1 MKDRM
6 KRLSILCI
14 TAALCA
20 GNVYAEELPAATG
33 TELETHAE
41 SAQETVAAEAV
52 AESTEAETEKEPETQ
67 TEPETQKE
75 TEQESTEAAQ
85 SESQT
90 EKETSGRA
98 ENNESGET
106 DRADTENTEVQ
117 GENQKHTD
125 KETEKNPETEEERET
140 EAATEKEAEKA
151 GLTASD
157 ENGAVLKK
165 EKLDVPE
172 TLTADG
178 ETRPVEYLQGVYKI
192 TVPSGSKTIQL
203 TVPDQKEGEKISL
216 TRWGGFL
223 TESEKHWYLCP
234 DDPEEGAFTQAGN
247 VYIVNLDKFTLTME
261 DLTKEQLAVY
271 GDLSEDIS
279 YAEILVTGEG
289 RSELL
294 LIEFDAESGKET
306 EPVSEEST
314 PEAEST
320 ETGTEANTS
329 AETENGTEDGIA
341 ALADMEQAG
350 EIATLSAS
358 ASQIDSA
365 YTSAGKNLSDSSKKV
380 TPSVGSIGGE
390 WEILGL
396 SRSGK
401 LDQDVIDKYLANVV
415 STLKENNGVLH
426 EKKYTEYSRV
436 ILALTSLGV
445 DVTNVGGYNLLKPL
459 ADFEKTKWQ
468 GVNGSIWA
476 LIAVDSHGY
485 EFPQADAGVTQ
496 NSRDKLIEDIL
507 IQELS
512 SGGWDI
518 SGKSAD
524 PDMTAMAIQ
533 SLAPYYSTNSDV
545 KEAVDRGIDRL
556 SAIQKSNGSFAT
568 YGSESS
574 ESCAQVIVALTA
586 MGIDPNTD
594 SRFVKNGKSV
604 VDALLTYANAD
615 GSFRHVLDGD
625 ANQMATEQAYYALT
639 AYERFTG
646 GKTRLYDMTDVAM
659 QSDKDK
665 AATVQKLIAAL
676 PSTVK
681 LTDKRQIEAARSM
694 YDSLS
699 DAQKALVTNYS
710 KLEAAMKKLQEL
722 EKKGGSENGS
732 GSGGG
737 SGTGNKANTKK
748 KKTTGSTKKV
758 NLVSGGAGRVGGT
771 SAGKTSSG
779 KTAADAKEKESEKET
794 EKTPE
799 KTAEKKG
806 GTKTEKEVTS
816 LITEMNSLFRKTKT
830 SEKLPDDAE
839 GYTDAQKEQIL
850 DIYRT
855 YSELTDVQKK
865 EVEASSHYKDYE
877 KAVESFKETNHYDK
891 AADIDLR
898 DNEEEILPWYV
909 QVEASSLNVE
919 SSQAEQVSQ
928 ALKGEGELLN
938 LTDISLMDLLDNTEW
953 EPDDLV
959 RVSVPLA
966 DLGDYENVAVVHLKD
981 DGSLEF
987 IDGHI
992 AGSRIEFDTDQ
1003 FSRFGIAGY
1012 NGSMEDLMKPEEST
1026 QKPLWMYLIP
1036 GAGAAA
1042 LLAILGAM
1050 RLSLSRKGKKKKGEE
1065 RER

>member
-41 SAQETVAAEAV
+41 SAQEAVAAEAV
-52 AESTEAETEKEPETQ
+52 AESTEPETEK
-67 TEPETQKE
+67 EPETQKE

-90 EKETSGRA
+90 EKETTGGE

-125 KETEKNPETEEERET
+125 KETEKSPEAGEEKET

-151 GLTASD
+151 ELAVADS
-157 ENGAVLKK
+157 NGETLKK
-165 EKLDVPE
+165 EKLDVPAV
-172 TLTADG
+172 LQVDG
-178 ETRPVEYLQGVYKI
+178 ETHPVEYLQGVYKI

-247 VYIVNLDKFTLTME
+247 VYIVNLDNFTLTME

-341 ALADMEQAG
+341 ALADTEQAG

-396 SRSGK
+396 ARSGK

-533 SLAPYYSTNSDV
+533 SLAPYYSTNYDV

-681 LTDKRQIEAARSM
+681 LTDKSQIEAARSM

-699 DAQKALVTNYS
+699 DTQKALVTNYS

-722 EKKGGSENGS
+722 KKSSGS
-732 GSGGG
+732 GSG
-737 SGTGNKANTKK
+737 SGKKNSSTTKK
-748 KKTTGSTKKV
+748 KTKGSTKKV
-758 NLVSGGAGRVGGT
+758 NLVSGSSGKKGGT
-771 SAGKTSSG
+771 AAGKTASG
-779 KTAADAKEKESEKET
+779 KTTADTKEKESEKET
-794 EKTPE
+794 DKNATKT
-799 KTAEKKG
+799 TEKKG

-816 LITEMNSLFRKTKT
+816 LITELNSLFCKTKA

-839 GYTDAQKEQIL
+839 DYTDAQKEQIL

-855 YSELTDVQKK
+855 YSELTDAQKK
-865 EVEASSHYKDYE
+865 EVETSSHYKDYE
-877 KAVESFKETNHYDK
+877 KTVESFKETNHYDK

-928 ALKGEGELLN
+928 ALKGQGELLN
-938 LTDISLMDLLDNTEW
+938 LTDISLMDLLDNTQW

>member
-20 GNVYAEELPAATG
+20 GNVYAEELPAAAG
-33 TELETHAE
+33 TELETYAE

-52 AESTEAETEKEPETQ
+52 AESTEAETAK
-67 TEPETQKE
+67 EPETQKE
-75 TEQESTEAAQ
+75 TGQESTETAQ
-85 SESQT
+85 SEAQT
-90 EKETSGRA
+90 EKETSGGE

-125 KETEKNPETEEERET
+125 KETEKSPEAGEEKET

-151 GLTASD
+151 ELAVADS
-157 ENGAVLKK
+157 NGETLKK
-165 EKLDVPE
+165 EKLDVPAV
-172 TLTADG
+172 LQVDG
-178 ETRPVEYLQGVYKI
+178 ETHPVEYLQGVYKVKI
-192 TVPSGSKTIQL
+192 PSGSKTIQL

-247 VYIVNLDKFTLTME
+247 VYIVNLDNFTLTME

-329 AETENGTEDGIA
+329 AETETGTEDGIA
-341 ALADMEQAG
+341 ALADTEQAG

-396 SRSGK
+396 ARSGK

-459 ADFEKTKWQ
+459 SDYDQTVWQ
-468 GVNGSIWA
+468 GVNGAIWA

-485 EFPQADAGVTQ
+485 EFPQAESGKTQ
-496 NSRDKLIEDIL
+496 NSRDMLVENIL
-507 IQELS
+507 AQELS
-512 SGGWDI
+512 TGGWDLY
-518 SGKSAD
+518 GKSAD
-524 PDMTAMAIQ
+524 PDVTAMAIQ

-604 VDALLTYANAD
+604 VDALLTYATTD
-615 GSFRHVLDGD
+615 GSFAHVIKQDGKKEP
-625 ANQMATEQAYYALT
+625 NQMATEQAYYALT

-681 LTDKRQIEAARSM
+681 LTDKSQIEAARSM

-699 DAQKALVTNYS
+699 DTQKAQVTNYS

-758 NLVSGGAGRVGGT
+758 NLVSGGSGRVGGT

-816 LITEMNSLFRKTKT
+816 LITEMNGLFRKTKT

-839 GYTDAQKEQIL
+839 DYTDAQKEQIL
-850 DIYRT
+850 EIYRI
-855 YSELTDVQKK
+855 YSELTDAQKK
-865 EVEASSHYKDYE
+865 EVEESSHYQDYQ
-877 KAVESFKETNHYDK
+877 KSVEGLKEVNHYDE
-891 AADIDLR
+891 AAGVDLR

-928 ALKGEGELLN
+928 ALKGQGELLN

-1042 LLAILGAM
+1042 LLVILGAM

>member
-1 MKDRM
+1 MKDRR

-20 GNVYAEELPAATG
+20 GNVYAEELPTDAAA
-33 TELETHAE
+33 ELETYAE
-41 SAQETVAAEAV
+41 SAQETAATEAV
-52 AESTEAETEKEPETQ
+52 AEHTEAETAKET
-67 TEPETQKE
+67 ETQKE
-75 TEQESTEAAQ
+75 TEPESTEAAQ
-85 SESQT
+85 SEAQT
-90 EKETSGRA
+90 EKETSDGE
-98 ENNESGET
+98 ENNGSGEAGQK
-106 DRADTENTEVQ
+106 DAESSEGQDES
-117 GENQKHTD
+117 QKHTD
-125 KETEKNPETEEERET
+125 KETEKNPEAEEEKET
-140 EAATEKEAEKA
+140 GAAAEKEAEKA
-151 GLTASD
+151 ELAVSD

-165 EKLDVPE
+165 EKLDVPVS
-172 TLTADG
+172 LTADG
-178 ETRPVEYLQGVYKI
+178 ETRPVEYLQGVYKVKI
-192 TVPSGSKTIQL
+192 PSGSKTIQL
-203 TVPDQKEGEKISL
+203 TVPDQKEGEKVSL

-247 VYIVNLDKFTLTME
+247 AYTVNLDNFTLTME

-271 GDLSEDIS
+271 GDLSEDVS

-294 LIEFDAESGKET
+294 LVEFDTESGKET
-306 EPVSEEST
+306 EAASEEGASG
-314 PEAEST
+314 EEST
-320 ETGTEANTS
+320 ETGTETDTS
-329 AETENGTEDGIA
+329 AETENGTEDGTA
-341 ALADMEQAG
+341 ALADTEQAG
-350 EIATLSAS
+350 EIAMLSAS
-358 ASQIDSA
+358 ASQIDNA
-365 YTSAGKNLSDSSKKV
+365 YASAGKNLSDSSKKV
-380 TPSVGSIGGE
+380 TPTVGSIGGE

-396 SRSGK
+396 ARSGK
-401 LDQDVIDKYLANVV
+401 LDQDVVDKYLANVV

-426 EKKYTEYSRV
+426 EKRYTDYSRV

-459 ADFEKTKWQ
+459 SDYDQTVWQ
-468 GVNGSIWA
+468 GVNGAIWA

-485 EFPQADAGVTQ
+485 EFPQAESGKTQ
-496 NSRDKLIEDIL
+496 NSRDMLVENIL
-507 IQELS
+507 AQELS
-512 SGGWDI
+512 TGGWDLY
-518 SGKSAD
+518 GKNAD
-524 PDMTAMAIQ
+524 PDITAMAIQ

-545 KEAVDRGIDRL
+545 KEAVDRGINRL

-615 GSFRHVLDGD
+615 GSFCHVLDGD

-681 LTDKRQIEAARSM
+681 LTDKSQIEAARNM
-694 YDSLS
+694 YDALT
-699 DAQKALVTNYS
+699 ATQKSLVTNYS
-710 KLEAAMKKLQEL
+710 KLEAAVKKLQEL
-722 EKKGGSENGS
+722 EKKSGSGTGS
-732 GSGGG
+732 GSGSE
-737 SGTGNKANTKK
+737 SGTGNKTNTKK

-758 NLVSGGAGRVGGT
+758 NLVSGSSGKAGGT
-771 SAGKTSSG
+771 PAGKTSSG
-779 KTAADAKEKESEKET
+779 KTAADAKEKESETET
-794 EKTPE
+794 EKNGE
-799 KTAEKKG
+799 KTTEKKG

-830 SEKLPDDAE
+830 SEKLPDNAAD
-839 GYTDAQKEQIL
+839 YSDAQKEQIL
-850 DIYRT
+850 DIYRI
-855 YSELTDVQKK
+855 YSELTDAQKK
-865 EVEASSHYKDYE
+865 EVEASSHYKEYE
-877 KAVESFKETNHYDK
+877 KAIESFKETNHYDET
-891 AADIDLR
+891 ADIDLR

-909 QVEASSLNVE
+909 QVEANSLNVDTD
-919 SSQAEQVSQ
+919 QAEQVSQ

-959 RVSVPLA
+959 RVSVPLT

-992 AGSRIEFDTDQ
+992 AGNRIEFDTDQ

-1012 NGSMEDLMKPEEST
+1012 NGSMEDLMKAEESA

-1036 GAGAAA
+1036 GVGAAA
-1042 LLAILGAM
+1042 LLAILGAV
-1050 RLSLSRKGKKKKGEE
+1050 RLSLSRKGKKKTGEE
-1065 RER
+1065 SER

>member
-41 SAQETVAAEAV
+41 SAQEAVAAEAA
-52 AESTEAETEKEPETQ
+52 AESTEPETAK
-67 TEPETQKE
+67 EPETQKE

-90 EKETSGRA
+90 EKETTGGE

-106 DRADTENTEVQ
+106 DRVDTENTEVQ

-151 GLTASD
+151 ELAVADS
-157 ENGAVLKK
+157 NGETLKK
-165 EKLDVPE
+165 EKLDVPAV
-172 TLTADG
+172 LQVDG
-178 ETRPVEYLQGVYKI
+178 ETHPVEYLQGVYKI

-234 DDPEEGAFTQAGN
+234 DDPEEGSFTQNGN
-247 VYIVNLDKFTLTME
+247 AYTVNLDKFTLTME

-271 GDLSEDIS
+271 GDLSEDVS

-294 LIEFDAESGKET
+294 LLEFDTESGKET
-306 EPVSEEST
+306 EPASEKST
-314 PEAEST
+314 SGEEST
-320 ETGTEANTS
+320 ETGTEADTS
-329 AETENGTEDGIA
+329 AETETGTENGAA
-341 ALADMEQAG
+341 ALADTEQAG

-396 SRSGK
+396 ARSGK
-401 LDQDVIDKYLANVV
+401 LDQDVIDKYLANVA

-533 SLAPYYSTNSDV
+533 SLAPYYSTNPDV
-545 KEAVDRGIDRL
+545 KDAVDRGLNRL
-556 SAIQKSNGSFAT
+556 SAMQKSNGSYAT
-568 YGSESS
+568 YGSETS
-574 ESCAQVIVALTA
+574 ESCSQVIVALTA

-646 GKTRLYDMTDVAM
+646 GKARLYDMTDVAM

-665 AATVQKLIAAL
+665 AATVQKLIATL

-681 LTDKRQIEAARSM
+681 LTDKSQIEAARSM

-699 DAQKALVTNYS
+699 DTQKALVTNYS

-722 EKKGGSENGS
+722 KKSSGSGSESGS
-732 GSGGG
+732 GSG
-737 SGTGNKANTKK
+737 SGKKNSSTTKK
-748 KKTTGSTKKV
+748 KTKGSTKKV
-758 NLVSGGAGRVGGT
+758 NLVSGSSGKKGGT
-771 SAGKTSSG
+771 AAGKTASG
-779 KTAADAKEKESEKET
+779 KTTADTKEKESEKET
-794 EKTPE
+794 DKNATKT
-799 KTAEKKG
+799 TEKKG

-816 LITEMNSLFRKTKT
+816 LITELNSLFRKTKA

-839 GYTDAQKEQIL
+839 DYTDAQKEQIL

-855 YSELTDVQKK
+855 YSELTDAQKK
-865 EVEASSHYKDYE
+865 EVETSSHYKDYE

-928 ALKGEGELLN
+928 ALKGQGELLN
-938 LTDISLMDLLDNTEW
+938 LTDISLMDLLDNTQW

-1042 LLAILGAM
+1042 LLVILGAM
-1050 RLSLSRKGKKKKGEE
+1050 RLSLSRKGKKKTGEE

>member
-41 SAQETVAAEAV
+41 SAQEAVAAEAV
-52 AESTEAETEKEPETQ
+52 AESTEPETEK
-67 TEPETQKE
+67 EPETQKE

-90 EKETSGRA
+90 EKETTGGE

-125 KETEKNPETEEERET
+125 KETEKSPEAGEEKET

-151 GLTASD
+151 ELAVADS
-157 ENGAVLKK
+157 NGETLKK
-165 EKLDVPE
+165 EKLDVPAV
-172 TLTADG
+172 LQVDG
-178 ETRPVEYLQGVYKI
+178 ETHPVEYLQGVYKI

-247 VYIVNLDKFTLTME
+247 VYIVNLDNFTLTME

-341 ALADMEQAG
+341 ALADTEQAG

-396 SRSGK
+396 ARSGK

-533 SLAPYYSTNSDV
+533 SLAPYYSTNYDV

-681 LTDKRQIEAARSM
+681 LTDKSQIEAARSM

-699 DAQKALVTNYS
+699 DTQKALVTNYS

-722 EKKGGSENGS
+722 KKSSGS
-732 GSGGG
+732 GSG
-737 SGTGNKANTKK
+737 SGKKNSSTTKK
-748 KKTTGSTKKV
+748 KTKGSTKKV
-758 NLVSGGAGRVGGT
+758 NLVSGSSGKKGGT
-771 SAGKTSSG
+771 AAGKTASG
-779 KTAADAKEKESEKET
+779 KTTADTKEKESEKET
-794 EKTPE
+794 DKNATKT
-799 KTAEKKG
+799 TEKKG

-816 LITEMNSLFRKTKT
+816 LITELNSLFCKTKA

-839 GYTDAQKEQIL
+839 DYTDAQKEQIL

-855 YSELTDVQKK
+855 YSELTDAQKK
-865 EVEASSHYKDYE
+865 EVETSSHYKDYE
-877 KAVESFKETNHYDK
+877 KTVESFKETNHYDK

-928 ALKGEGELLN
+928 ALKGQGELLN
-938 LTDISLMDLLDNTEW
+938 LTDISLMDLLDNTQW

-1050 RLSLSRKGKKKKGEE
+1050 RLSLSRKGKKKTGEE

>member
-1 MKDRM
+1 M

-41 SAQETVAAEAV
+41 SAQEAVAAEAA
-52 AESTEAETEKEPETQ
+52 AESTEPETAK
-67 TEPETQKE
+67 EPETQKE

-90 EKETSGRA
+90 EKETTGGE

-125 KETEKNPETEEERET
+125 KETEKSLEAGEEKET

-151 GLTASD
+151 ELAVADS
-157 ENGAVLKK
+157 NGETLKK
-165 EKLDVPE
+165 EKLDVPAV
-172 TLTADG
+172 LQVDG
-178 ETRPVEYLQGVYKI
+178 ETHPVEYLQGVYKI

-247 VYIVNLDKFTLTME
+247 VYIVNLDNFTLTME

-341 ALADMEQAG
+341 ALADTEQAG

-396 SRSGK
+396 ARSGK
-401 LDQDVIDKYLANVV
+401 LTDDVLNKYLANVI
-415 STLKENNGVLH
+415 STLKENNGKLH
-426 EKKYTEYSRV
+426 DKRYTDYSRV
-436 ILALTSLGV
+436 VLALTSLGI
-445 DVTNVGGYNLLKPL
+445 DVTNVGGYNLLQPL
-459 ADFEKTKWQ
+459 SDYDQTVWQ
-468 GVNGSIWA
+468 GVNGATWA
-476 LIAVDSHGY
+476 LIAFDSHDY
-485 EFPQADAGVTQ
+485 EIPQAAAGKTQ
-496 NSRDKLIEDIL
+496 NSRDKLIQNIL
-507 IQELS
+507 DQEVS
-512 SGGWDI
+512 GGGWDL
-518 SGKSAD
+518 SGRSAD
-524 PDMTAMAIQ
+524 PDVTAMAIQ
-533 SLAPYYSTNSDV
+533 ALAPYYSTNTQV
-545 KEAVDRGIDRL
+545 KAAVDRGLNKL
-556 SAIQKSNGSFAT
+556 SAMQKSNGSYAT
-568 YGSESS
+568 YGSETS
-574 ESCAQVIVALTA
+574 ESCSQVIVALTA

-604 VDALLTYANAD
+604 IDALLTYANAD
-615 GSFRHVLDGD
+615 GSFKHVLKGD

-646 GKTRLYDMTDVAM
+646 GKNRLYDMTDVAM

-681 LTDKRQIEAARSM
+681 LTDKSQIEAARSM

-699 DAQKALVTNYS
+699 DTQKALVTNYS

-722 EKKGGSENGS
+722 KKSSGSGSESGS
-732 GSGGG
+732 GSG
-737 SGTGNKANTKK
+737 SGKKNSSTTKK
-748 KKTTGSTKKV
+748 KTKGSTKKV
-758 NLVSGGAGRVGGT
+758 NLVSGSSGKKGGT
-771 SAGKTSSG
+771 AAGKTASG
-779 KTAADAKEKESEKET
+779 KTTADTKEKESEKET
-794 EKTPE
+794 DKNATKT
-799 KTAEKKG
+799 TEKKG

-816 LITEMNSLFRKTKT
+816 LITELNSLFRKTKA
-830 SEKLPDDAE
+830 SEKLPDNAE
-839 GYTDAQKEQIL
+839 DYTDAQKEQIL
-850 DIYRT
+850 DIYLT
-855 YSELTDVQKK
+855 YSELTDAQKK

-928 ALKGEGELLN
+928 ALKGQGELLN
-938 LTDISLMDLLDNTEW
+938 LTDISLMDLLDNTQW

-1042 LLAILGAM
+1042 LLVILGVM
-1050 RLSLSRKGKKKKGEE
+1050 RLFISRKGKKKTGEE

>member
-41 SAQETVAAEAV
+41 SAQEAVAAEAA
-52 AESTEAETEKEPETQ
+52 AESTEPETAK
-67 TEPETQKE
+67 EPETQKE

-90 EKETSGRA
+90 EKETTGGE
-98 ENNESGET
+98 ENNESGKT
-106 DRADTENTEVQ
+106 DRVDTENTEVQ

-151 GLTASD
+151 ELAVADS
-157 ENGAVLKK
+157 NGETLKK
-165 EKLDVPE
+165 EKLDVPAV
-172 TLTADG
+172 LQVDG
-178 ETRPVEYLQGVYKI
+178 ETHPVEYLQGVYKI

-234 DDPEEGAFTQAGN
+234 DDPEEGSFTQNGN
-247 VYIVNLDKFTLTME
+247 AYTVNLDKFTLTME

-271 GDLSEDIS
+271 GDLSEDVS

-294 LIEFDAESGKET
+294 LLEFDMESGKET
-306 EPVSEEST
+306 EPASEKST
-314 PEAEST
+314 SGEEST
-320 ETGTEANTS
+320 ETGTEADTS
-329 AETENGTEDGIA
+329 AETETGTENGAA
-341 ALADMEQAG
+341 ALADTEQAG

-396 SRSGK
+396 ARSGK
-401 LDQDVIDKYLANVV
+401 LDQDVIDKYLANVA

-533 SLAPYYSTNSDV
+533 SLAPYYSTNPDV
-545 KEAVDRGIDRL
+545 KDAVDRGLNRL
-556 SAIQKSNGSFAT
+556 SAMQKSNGSYAT
-568 YGSESS
+568 YGSETS
-574 ESCAQVIVALTA
+574 ESCSQVIVALTA

-646 GKTRLYDMTDVAM
+646 GKARLYDMTDVAM

-665 AATVQKLIAAL
+665 AATVQKLIATL

-681 LTDKRQIEAARSM
+681 LTDKSQIEAARSM

-699 DAQKALVTNYS
+699 DTQKALVTNYS

-722 EKKGGSENGS
+722 KKSSGSGSESGS
-732 GSGGG
+732 GSG
-737 SGTGNKANTKK
+737 SGKKNSSTTKK
-748 KKTTGSTKKV
+748 KTKGSTKKV
-758 NLVSGGAGRVGGT
+758 NLVSGSSGKKGGT
-771 SAGKTSSG
+771 AAGKTASG
-779 KTAADAKEKESEKET
+779 KTTADTKEKESEKET
-794 EKTPE
+794 DKNATKT
-799 KTAEKKG
+799 TEKKG

-816 LITEMNSLFRKTKT
+816 LITELNSLFRKTKA

-839 GYTDAQKEQIL
+839 DYTDAQKEQIL

-855 YSELTDVQKK
+855 YSELTDAQKK
-865 EVEASSHYKDYE
+865 EVETSSHYKDYE

-928 ALKGEGELLN
+928 ALKGQGELLN
-938 LTDISLMDLLDNTEW
+938 LTDISLMDLLDNTQW

-1042 LLAILGAM
+1042 LLVILGAM
-1050 RLSLSRKGKKKKGEE
+1050 RLSLSRKGKKKTGEE

>member
-41 SAQETVAAEAV
+41 SAQEAVAAEAA
-52 AESTEAETEKEPETQ
+52 AESTEPETAK
-67 TEPETQKE
+67 EPETQKE

-90 EKETSGRA
+90 EKETTGGE

-151 GLTASD
+151 ELAVTDS
-157 ENGAVLKK
+157 NGETLKK
-165 EKLDVPE
+165 EKLDVPAV
-172 TLTADG
+172 LPVDG
-178 ETRPVEYLQGVYKI
+178 ETHPVEYLQGVYKI

-247 VYIVNLDKFTLTME
+247 VYIVNLDNFTLTME

-341 ALADMEQAG
+341 ALADTEQAG

-396 SRSGK
+396 ARSGK

-681 LTDKRQIEAARSM
+681 LTDKSQIEAARSM

-722 EKKGGSENGS
+722 KKSSGSGSESGS
-732 GSGGG
+732 GSG
-737 SGTGNKANTKK
+737 SGKKNSSTTKK
-748 KKTTGSTKKV
+748 KTKGSTKKV
-758 NLVSGGAGRVGGT
+758 NLVSGSSGKKGGT
-771 SAGKTSSG
+771 AAGKTASG
-779 KTAADAKEKESEKET
+779 KTTADTKEKESEKET
-794 EKTPE
+794 DKNATKT
-799 KTAEKKG
+799 TEKKG

-816 LITEMNSLFRKTKT
+816 LITEMNGLFRKTKT
-830 SEKLPDDAE
+830 SEKLPENAE
-839 GYTDAQKEQIL
+839 DYTDAQKEQIL

-855 YSELTDVQKK
+855 YSELTDAQKK

-928 ALKGEGELLN
+928 ALKGQGELLN
-938 LTDISLMDLLDNTEW
+938 LTDISLMDLLDNTQW

-1042 LLAILGAM
+1042 LLVILGAM
-1050 RLSLSRKGKKKKGEE
+1050 RLSLSRKGKKKTGEE

>member
-6 KRLSILCI
+6 KQLSILCI

-20 GNVYAEELPAATG
+20 GNVYAEEMPAASG
-33 TELETHAE
+33 AEPETCAE
-41 SAQETVAAEAV
+41 SAQETAAVDADAAEN
-52 AESTEAETEKEPETQ
+52 TEAETEKEPETQ

-90 EKETSGRA
+90 EKETTGGA
-98 ENNESGET
+98 ENNGSEET
-106 DRADTENTEVQ
+106 GQKDAENSKGQ
-117 GENQKHTD
+117 GESQKHTD
-125 KETEKNPETEEERET
+125 KETEKNPETEEEEET

-178 ETRPVEYLQGVYKI
+178 ETHPVEYLQGVYKI

-247 VYIVNLDKFTLTME
+247 VYIVNLDNFTLTME

-329 AETENGTEDGIA
+329 AETETGTEDGIA
-341 ALADMEQAG
+341 ALADTEQAG

-396 SRSGK
+396 ARSGK

-459 ADFEKTKWQ
+459 SDYEQTVWQ
-468 GVNGSIWA
+468 GVNGAIWA

-485 EFPQADAGVTQ
+485 EFPQAESGKTQ
-496 NSRDKLIEDIL
+496 NSRDMLVENIL
-507 IQELS
+507 VQELS
-512 SGGWDI
+512 TGGWDL

-524 PDMTAMAIQ
+524 PDVTAMAIQ

-681 LTDKRQIEAARSM
+681 LTDKSQIEAARSM

-699 DAQKALVTNYS
+699 DTQKAQVTNYS

-722 EKKGGSENGS
+722 EKKDGS
-732 GSGGG
+732 GSGSG

-758 NLVSGGAGRVGGT
+758 NLVSGGSGRVGGT

-779 KTAADAKEKESEKET
+779 KTAADTKEKESEKET
-794 EKTPE
+794 DKNATKT
-799 KTAEKKG
+799 TEKKG

-816 LITEMNSLFRKTKT
+816 LITEMNGLFRKTKT
-830 SEKLPDDAE
+830 SDKLPENAE
-839 GYTDAQKEQIL
+839 DYTDAQKEQIL

-855 YSELTDVQKK
+855 YSELTDAQKK
-865 EVEASSHYKDYE
+865 EVEESSHYQDYQ
-877 KAVESFKETNHYDK
+877 KSVEGLKEVNHYDE
-891 AADIDLR
+891 AAGVDLR

-1042 LLAILGAM
+1042 LLVILGAM